1 MRRAISWVVPRA
13 AHLAP
18 VVAAL
23 LALGLA
29 GVRAE
34 AGGRDGGRD
43 HRDGRRAARARLADA
58 DAAATLGKATDRA
71 RATVRASEQDRA
83 TRLAARTKLARAYQ
97 AELGEIDKLKRQKAS
112 WRRDRALRSKLAS
125 SLETAKALT
134 ALADRVRAADGEL
147 TRAKAAAVAAIDAAM
162 ASATPSARAE
172 LARRR
177 AAYAVAVPTKKIV
190 LPDDAL
196 DPLADP
202 EELDEQA
209 AALRDAEAA
218 LAAEVARLD
227 RRARTFDAAAELRRQ
242 HERAESMSAT
252 DDDGVNRVAVRAGAT
267 EAATVADGASA
278 PPFESGGVTGAA
290 DAPSGREL
298 ATALS
303 AVVDA
308 RTVDVLRESDRSA
321 DPATW
326 AAASRQAKDA
336 VAARLETLR
345 KRRLAIEARA
355 RELRKP

>member
-1 MRRAISWVVPRA
+1 MRLSLALAVAFAVA
-13 AHLAP
+13 AP
-18 VVAAL
+18 VLGSAAADVRPRVRVAQAPSRVD
-23 LALGLA
+23 AA
-29 GVRAE
+29 IAAV
-34 AGGRDGGRD
+34 
-43 HRDGRRAARARLADA
+43 ARAQKTLGALATER
-58 DAAATLGKATDRA
+58 AAATRRYQG
-71 RATVRASEQDRA
+71 E
-83 TRLAARTKLARAYQ
+83 LAEVDQ
-97 AELGEIDKLKRQKAS
+97 LKRQKAS

-134 ALADRVRAADGEL
+134 ALADRVRVADGEL

-162 ASATPSARAE
+162 ASATPSARAQ

-218 LAAEVARLD
+218 LTAEVARLD

-242 HERAESMSAT
+242 HARAESMSAT
-252 DDDGVNRVAVRAGAT
+252 DDDGVNRVAVRSGAT